1 MMKRFF
7 LFLGL
12 GIMVVGF
19 PLAVGAMEL
28 GKVDIHGYLSQGFL
42 KSSDNVYLADTENG
56 SFEFTE
62 IGTNF
67 STQIGKLRIGTQ
79 LLSRDLGDTGNNEV
93 MLDWAVGDYRVND
106 GFGFRAGKIKM
117 PLGFYNQERDVD
129 MLRVSILLPASVYDE
144 GSRELNSTYQGGGFY
159 GFLQSNAVGE
169 LDYEAFLGTTSV
181 STDSVYMKNNEY
193 GLVAILRAM
202 LPDIVLNDFKVT
214 MEYTAGGVVRW
225 NTPLEGLRLGG
236 TYAFREIHVGADLY
250 SQFFPAGQAE
260 YRMSG
265 DSDLWVVSLEY
276 IWEDLVLAAEYT
288 QTNVDLVGE
297 IVGMGQSSAVIMQP
311 DGWYAQASYGF
322 NDWFCAGL
330 YYSEYYL
337 DKEDRDGAGQVMIGN
352 PDYYAWQK
360 ETVPSLKFSIG
371 ADWVVKAE
379 AHFVNGTAQVYDFNN
394 PGDKE
399 KDWTLYALKS
409 TFSF

>member
-1 MMKRFF
+1 MKRFF

-19 PLAVGAMEL
+19 PLAVGAVEL

-42 KSSDNVYLADTENG
+42 KSSDNFYLADTENG

-93 MLDWAVGDYRVND
+93 VLDWAVGDYRIND
-106 GFGFRAGKIKM
+106 SFGFRAGKIKM
-117 PLGFYNQERDVD
+117 PMGFYNQERDVD

-159 GFLQSNAVGE
+159 GFLQSNAIGE

-193 GLVAILRAM
+193 GLIAILGTM
-202 LPDIVLNDFKVT
+202 LPDIVLDDFKVT

-236 TYAFREIHVGADLY
+236 TYAYREIHVGTALY
-250 SQFFPAGQAE
+250 SQFFPTGQAE
-260 YRMSG
+260 YRMTG
-265 DSDLWVVSLEY
+265 NSDLWVASLEY
-276 IWEDLVLAAEYT
+276 IWNDLVLSAEYT
-288 QTNVDLVGE
+288 QTNIDLLGE
-297 IVGMGQSSAVIMQP
+297 IVGMGQSSEVIMRP

-322 NDWFCAGL
+322 NDRFSAGL
-330 YYSEYYL
+330 YYSACYL
-337 DKEDRDGAGQVMIGN
+337 DRNDRDGEDQVVIGN

-360 ETVPSLKFSIG
+360 ETVPSLRFSIG